1 MFNLNSTIILGIAAA
16 YILVTSGISI
26 WSNKFAG
33 TTSTFMTGGRNIGV
47 FVISFLLVSEW
58 ISTGSTVGTAELA
71 YNKGLSVVW
80 NVLSLTIA
88 LFLFS
93 IFMAKKY
100 QKTGEYTISGLI
112 SKRYGQ
118 HAALLASVITIY
130 AFAVVIVMLYV
141 GGAATLSAILNI
153 PMNIAIWLTA
163 FIAIVY
169 VVAGG
174 MKSVAY
180 TNVVHALFKIAG
192 VTITAVVALNM
203 SGGFWHLHDVMP
215 PKYFSFIEG
224 VGIAQIIAWIV
235 GSIGAVFC
243 TQYVIQAI
251 GSMAGSKQA
260 MQASAIAGFIII
272 PVAFMSSL
280 IGIAAKYVFPD
291 IKAVW
296 AIPIFASHMNP
307 VLGGIVVSSLMAAV
321 FGAASAMTLGS
332 TALIMR
338 DIYVPLVKPSDRH
351 SLIAARLIAV
361 LFGLVPVFFAL
372 LAPEI
377 IKTLFFSRA
386 LRTSL
391 SVVVICMFYL
401 PFFSSGRGVTIGLVL
416 SVIITT
422 VWYIL
427 QNPFGVDNIYIAI
440 VVPSVVMA
448 IDHVVTRMRKE
459 REIVFN
465 R

>member
-1 MFNLNSTIILGIAAA
+1 MFNLNSTIIIGIAVV
-16 YILVTSGISI
+16 YILFTTGISI
-26 WSNKFAG
+26 WSSKFAG
-33 TTSTFMTGGRNIGV
+33 TTSKFMTGDRNIGV

-58 ISTGSTVGTAELA
+58 IATGSTVGTAEIA
-71 YNKGLSVVW
+71 FTKGISVAW

-88 LFLFS
+88 LVLFS

-112 SKRYGQ
+112 SKRYGS

-130 AFAVVIVMLYV
+130 AFAVVNVMNYV

-163 FIAIVY
+163 FIAIIY

-180 TNVVHALFKIAG
+180 TNVVHALFKFAG
-192 VTITAVVALNM
+192 VTITAVVALKM
-203 SGGFWHLHDVMP
+203 SGGYWHLREVMP
-215 PKYFSFIEG
+215 PIYFSFTEG
-224 VGIAQIIAWIV
+224 VGIPQIIAWIV

-260 MQASAIAGFIII
+260 VQATALAGFLII
-272 PVAFMSSL
+272 PVALMASL

-296 AIPIFASHMNP
+296 AIPIFASHMDP
-307 VLGGIVVSSLMAAV
+307 WLGGIVVASLMAAV
-321 FGAASAMTLGS
+321 FGTVSAMTLGA
-332 TALIMR
+332 TALIVR
-338 DIYVPLVKPSDRH
+338 DIYEPLVKPSERQK
-351 SLIAARLIAV
+351 LIAARVIAV

-386 LRTSL
+386 LRSSL
-391 SVVVICMFYL
+391 AVVVICMFYL
-401 PFFSSGRGVTIGLVL
+401 PFFSSGRGVTVGLIL
-416 SVIITT
+416 SVIVTT
-422 VWYIL
+422 AWYIL
-427 QNPFGVDNIYIAI
+427 KNPFGIDNIYIAI
-440 VVPSVVMA
+440 IVPLIVMA
-448 IDHVVTRMRKE
+448 IDHVVARIRKE
-459 REIVFN
+459 R
-465 R
+465 